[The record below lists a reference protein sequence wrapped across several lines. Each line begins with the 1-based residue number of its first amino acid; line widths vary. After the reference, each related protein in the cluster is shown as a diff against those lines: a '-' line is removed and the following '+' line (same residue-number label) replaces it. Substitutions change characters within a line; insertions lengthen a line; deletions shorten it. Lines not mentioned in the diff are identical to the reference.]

1 MARYFIDRSPWY
13 SDNIRMVSQ
22 IPTKSGKVYE
32 ATVAVK
38 KGTVHQEDLPDDYEG
53 FKGQQRLF
61 SREQEDPSEI
71 DSAFSH
77 SNMASR
83 ATIPVMLAHIY
94 KQLHSEGHTF
104 PMQAPHSL
112 SKHSAPLAQ
121 HAVNAGLLI
130 APDNSDFDENT
141 YEPVIKATNT
151 ISWLDKS
158 FEWDKNDPSTYSKTL
173 LRSGHREVPPERMLE
188 AKNTLRQMMGR
199 RAKPPK
205 RQVAPP
211 SPYTQQQLD
220 V

>member
-1 MARYFIDRSPWY
+1 MAKYFTDRSPWY
-13 SDNIRMVSQ
+13 SSAIRMVSQ
-22 IPTKSGKVYE
+22 VPTKGGKVYE
-32 ATVAVK
+32 AQVEVR
-38 KGTVHQEDLPDDYEG
+38 KGTVHQEDLPDDYEV

-71 DSAFSH
+71 TAAFSH

-83 ATIPVMLAHIY
+83 ATVPVMLAHIY

-130 APDNSDFDENT
+130 PNDEADFDEDT
-141 YEPVIKATNT
+141 YSPVIKATNNL
-151 ISWLDKS
+151 SWNDKAY
-158 FEWDKNDPSTYSKTL
+158 EWDINDPSTHDKTL
-173 LRSGHREVPPERMLE
+173 LRSNHREVPPERMLE

-199 RAKPPK
+199 REKPPK
-205 RQVAPP
+205 RQVVPP

-220 V
+220 I